1 MSGDSFV
8 WDKERAERLG
18 FDEAIFC
25 AGKSIEQIE
34 IILDAASAAGRSLLL
49 TRLDEAKIP
58 ASFSLEIDF
67 DPLSRTGFF
76 GKSAGSPSVGGGRV
90 AIVTAGTSDLATAHE
105 ARRTLAYYGEQASLF
120 ADIGVAALWRLG
132 ARIEEIRSHRI
143 CIVAAGMDAA
153 LPSVMGGLF
162 RGAIIAVPTSVGYGV
177 AEGGRVALE
186 SVLASCA
193 PGITV
198 CNIDNGYGAA
208 CAALRIL
215 NSSS

>member
-1 MSGDSFV
+1 MSTNTTFV
-8 WDKERAERLG
+8 WDREREERLG

-25 AGKSIEQIE
+25 AGKSIGQIE
-34 IILDAASAAGRSLLL
+34 TILDAASAAGRSLLL

-58 ASFSLEIDF
+58 AAFSSEIDH
-67 DPLSRTGFF
+67 DPLSRTAFF
-76 GKSAGSPSVGGGRV
+76 HPVRSASTSGRV
-90 AIVTAGTSDLATAHE
+90 AIATAGTSDLAVAHE
-105 ARRTLAYYGEQASLF
+105 ARRTLAYYGEQATMF

-132 ARIEEIRSHRI
+132 ERIEEIRRHRV

-153 LPSVMGGLF
+153 LASVMGGLF
-162 RGAIIAVPTSVGYGV
+162 RGPVLAVPTSVGYGV
-177 AEGGRVALE
+177 AEGGRTALDAM
-186 SVLASCA
+186 LASCA

-215 NSSS
+215 NSGS